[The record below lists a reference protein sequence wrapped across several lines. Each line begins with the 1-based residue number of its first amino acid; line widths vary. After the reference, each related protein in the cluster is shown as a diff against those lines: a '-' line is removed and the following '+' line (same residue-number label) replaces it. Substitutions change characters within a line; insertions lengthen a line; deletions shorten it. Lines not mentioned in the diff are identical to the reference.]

1 MLLNKR
7 LLPGWMN
14 QEINHPPINQQWYWG
29 FGHKSWES
37 SNGRNSFLTRGIP
50 EDRERTAVKKS
61 SELEKTKHWL
71 CSFILM
77 WLWLLLP
84 KLPSPF
90 IFPWSVCFLKLST
103 ILMAKKL
110 NKYRR
115 AIVNLNAH
123 RTNEPPALGH
133 CGCYSLQVLWVFTWH
148 FCRNE
153 SGVH

>member
-1 MLLNKR
+1 
-7 LLPGWMN
+7 MN

-103 ILMAKKL
+103 IKNRDITNFHWILWSNNGHFLTFKL
-110 NKYRR
+110 LVLKQQSLHHLHLAFYAN
-115 AIVNLNAH
+115 ISPL
-123 RTNEPPALGH
+123 TTFIALFPSSVFSWL
-133 CGCYSLQVLWVFTWH
+133 SL
-148 FCRNE
+148 
-153 SGVH
+153 